1 MKAIIGMTIAPNG
14 LFITSHSP
22 NLQCCSSTLS
32 GILYLVLKAIIPSG
46 VSTSL
51 ENQPMCSYEVKIK
64 QGDKK
69 KYKKYKKKKK
79 LSLRH
84 GMGPKSLTSVG
95 KRFPQTTASTKNY
108 RE

>member
-69 KYKKYKKKKK
+69 IKKKK